1 MVMSDMRYIG
11 ELIREY
17 ETTKR
22 GHLDERAILVLHMIE
37 NSITYPPLERI
48 TTKDLSK
55 IDECIKQLVKDLRR
69 DKQYLFS
76 VRIEKIWK
84 KRKHLCE
91 QAKLSHE
98 VKDDYM
104 DAIEYHEEIKWLR
117 NERKRLAQSDLNR
130 PC

>member
-1 MVMSDMRYIG
+1 MSDMRYIG
-11 ELIREY
+11 ELIEEY

-22 GHLDERAILVLHMIE
+22 GDLDERAILVLHMIE

-55 IDECIKQLVKDLRR
+55 IDECITQLVKDLRR

-104 DAIEYHEEIKWLR
+104 DAIEYHEEVKWLR
-117 NERKRLAQSDLNR
+117 NERKRLAQSDLKR